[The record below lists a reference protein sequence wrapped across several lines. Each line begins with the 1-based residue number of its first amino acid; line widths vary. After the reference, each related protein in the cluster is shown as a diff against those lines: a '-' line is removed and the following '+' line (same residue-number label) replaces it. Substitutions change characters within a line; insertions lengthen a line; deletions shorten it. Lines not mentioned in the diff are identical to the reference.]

1 MSPPAGVWTKACLK
15 YEEDDTEQE
24 KKAILKSVNSARSQN
39 ISTKDNPFQL
49 HVLHA
54 FMISNR
60 GDLMI
65 LYNLAL
71 ILRTAFNWNHSTS
84 DVLPPCEFGKN
95 KTSCCM
101 STEAAFK
108 LVQSEFSSYITVFA
122 TNSWKS
128 YSLSVLHIAC
138 HVRLALHKYHHEV
151 FKSIACSHK
160 QMYHELKRCTWA
172 PEAWTCPG
180 LL

>member
-1 MSPPAGVWTKACLK
+1 MFGTTPFGATFKILPVKIVIGNSDKFLHRSFLSRMKKFIFLIFPTFLYIKWSEMSPPAGVWTKACLK

-84 DVLPPCEFGKN
+84 DVLPPCEFG
-95 KTSCCM
+95 
-101 STEAAFK
+101 
-108 LVQSEFSSYITVFA
+108 
-122 TNSWKS
+122 
-128 YSLSVLHIAC
+128 
-138 HVRLALHKYHHEV
+138 
-151 FKSIACSHK
+151 
-160 QMYHELKRCTWA
+160 
-172 PEAWTCPG
+172 
-180 LL
+180 